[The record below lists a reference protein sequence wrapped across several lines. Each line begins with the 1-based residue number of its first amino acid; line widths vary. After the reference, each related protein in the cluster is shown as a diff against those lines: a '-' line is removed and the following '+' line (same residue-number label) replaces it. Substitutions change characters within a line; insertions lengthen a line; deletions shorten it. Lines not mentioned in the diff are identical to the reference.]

1 MLCSTVRLSFSTFLL
16 LLFGGSLLQ
25 AQHLAWRNYTTNDG
39 LRSNEVYGMIQDSKG
54 FLWFGTDHG
63 ICKFNGY
70 DFIRPVDTS
79 ITGSGSVFKIV
90 EDDKGRIW
98 FNHLEPE
105 LSIIENDTVIPWQYN
120 QVIEPIRKKYAPF
133 GNFCLEDDGSV
144 WIGLRSNGYL
154 VVQPDGQ
161 YKLTPEIQRN
171 AIVFKEFEDQVL
183 CALQSNGEIE
193 SELEFTRRTN
203 QTKEL
208 VHFKGGDCI
217 SLGRFP
223 INWAD
228 QKKASGYGIWRLQDG
243 SFIFRYLQTFY
254 LIKGNRL
261 VWFGKKDIFANQLK
275 EDADGNIWVASLSG
289 DHQGLLRYRSMEHF
303 QRDEFVNLLPGHTV
317 TDLLLD
323 HEGGLWATT
332 SDAGVFYCK
341 NPGLDI
347 FNQSNGL
354 PASNVYC
361 LSTDANEI
369 IYAGTNPLKVSTLN
383 RSTGR
388 IHHLPDMPGSSMT
401 EMTAL
406 YYDTLTNWLWSGP
419 NLVCFQ
425 QNSWTDIR
433 IQVPGFEETVI
444 FPVKKISAD
453 PSGKR
458 LWLSTTYGFFSVDRK
473 TGLITRFPQETSRIE
488 RTFAVSTDPA
498 GKIWVSTL
506 KGLQTWGDDRFEPP
520 PFSHP
525 AMRYRARNLEILPG
539 GGMVIALRGG
549 GLLIRDKQGRLTHL
563 TVKDGLTADF
573 IENMFITPQDVIYAC
588 SNAGINI
595 LRQQA
600 DGGWSIKRLTVKHGL
615 PSNQVN
621 DVLLLGEEL
630 WVATDKGIA
639 RFKESLANAPVP
651 PPMLERFVVNNQPLH
666 FYDNLEL
673 SHDQNNVTVQFF
685 ALHFRSCGD
694 IPYRYRLLG
703 ADTNFVYTHTRE
715 VNFANLAPGDYRFEV
730 QAQDED
736 GFWSQSATWP
746 FKINSPWWATW
757 WFRILSA
764 TAFMGFAYIFY
775 RSRLVAIQKELAE
788 REKIRDLEA
797 AALRAQMNPH
807 FIFNCLQAIQ
817 SFIAQNNSETAA
829 GYLARFAKLVRLAL
843 HGSVDGQHSL
853 AEEIEML
860 ENYLFLE
867 QMRFQG
873 KFEFKVGIENGFN
886 PNEISIP
893 PLLVQPFVENAVL
906 HGLQGLENK
915 GFVEVL
921 FARKGDLLEVTVTD
935 NGKGMAS
942 KEGQKNQTSLHKS
955 VGMMLTQKRLD
966 ILTNQDK
973 IGQQSLSHE
982 TILDPAGIP
991 LGTRI
996 HLIIPI
1002 VDPFG

>member
-1 MLCSTVRLSFSTFLL
+1 MLCFISRSIISTFLL
-16 LLFGGSLLQ
+16 LVSGGYLLQ
-25 AQHLAWRNYTTNDG
+25 AQQLAWRNYTTNDG

-70 DFIRPVDTS
+70 EFIRPIDTS
-79 ITGSGSVFKIV
+79 ITASGSVFKMV

-105 LSIIENDTVIPWQYN
+105 LSIIENDTVIPWRFN
-120 QVIEPIRKKYAPF
+120 RLIEPIRKKYAPF

-144 WIGLRSNGYL
+144 WIALRSDGYL

-161 YKLTPEIQRN
+161 YKLMPALHRN
-171 AIVFKEFEDQVL
+171 AIVFREFKDQIL
-183 CALQSNGEIE
+183 CALQSDNAIE
-193 SELEFTRRTN
+193 AELEYTRRTN
-203 QTKEL
+203 QTKEF

-223 INWAD
+223 INWAA
-228 QKKASGYGIWRLQDG
+228 QKKATGYGIWPLKDG
-243 SFIFRYLQTFY
+243 AFIFRFLQTY
-254 LIKGNRL
+254 YWIRDKRL
-261 VWFGKKDIFANQLK
+261 AWHGEKDVFANNLL
-275 EDADGNIWVASLSG
+275 EDAEGNIWVASLSG
-289 DHQGLLRYRSMEHF
+289 PNQGLLRFRSMEHF
-303 QRDEFVNLLPGHTV
+303 QRDEFDNMLPNHTV
-317 TDLLLD
+317 TSVLVDQN
-323 HEGGLWATT
+323 GGLWATT

-354 PASNVYC
+354 PSNYVYC
-361 LSTDANEI
+361 LSTDASEI
-369 IYAGTNPLKVSTLN
+369 VYAGTNPLKISSIN
-383 RSTGR
+383 RKTGR

-401 EMTAL
+401 EMTAV
-406 YYDTLTNWLWSGP
+406 YYDTLTKWLWCGP
-419 NLVCFQ
+419 NLVCFK

-433 IQVPGFEETVI
+433 IEVPGFKETII

-453 PSGKR
+453 PSGKK
-458 LWLSTTYGFFSVDRK
+458 LWLSTTYGFFSVDRE
-473 TGLITRFPQETSRIE
+473 TGLITRYPQETSRIQ
-488 RTFAVSTDPA
+488 RTFAVSSDPA
-498 GKIWVSTL
+498 GKIWVTTI

-525 AMRYRARNLEILPG
+525 ALRYPARNIEILHG
-539 GGMVIALRGG
+539 GGIVIALRGG

-563 TVKDGLTADF
+563 TTKDGLTADF
-573 IENMFITPQDVIYAC
+573 LENMFVTPKDVIYAC

-600 DGGWSIKRLTVKHGL
+600 DGSWSIKRLTVKHGL

-639 RFKESLANAPVP
+639 RFRENLASAPIP
-651 PPMLERFVVNNQPLH
+651 PPMLEKFVVNNQLH
-666 FYDNLEL
+666 VFDKNHEFSY
-673 SHDQNNVTVQFF
+673 DQNNVSLRFF

-715 VNFANLAPGDYRFEV
+715 VNFANLAPGEYVFEV

-736 GFWSQSATWP
+736 GFWSQSARWP
-746 FKINSPWWATW
+746 FKIRAPWWATW
-757 WFRILSA
+757 WFRTMTVTGL
-764 TAFMGFAYIFY
+764 MGFAYNFY
-775 RSRLVAIQKELAE
+775 RSRLATIQKEAAE
-788 REKIRDLEA
+788 REKIRDLET

-817 SFIAQNNSETAA
+817 SFMSQNNPQTAA

-843 HGSVDGQHSL
+843 HGSVDGHHSL

-867 QMRFQG
+867 QMRFKG
-873 KFEFKVGIENGFN
+873 KFEFKVRAENDFN
-886 PNEISIP
+886 PQAIFIP

-906 HGLQGLENK
+906 HGVQDLENK
-915 GFVEVL
+915 GFVEVV
-921 FARKGDLLEVTVTD
+921 FFRKIDLLEVTVTD
-935 NGKGMAS
+935 NGKGIAGN
-942 KEGQKNQTSLHKS
+942 EFQKNQTALHKS

-966 ILTNQDK
+966 ILANQDK
-973 IGQQSLSHE
+973 IGQESLTLE
-982 TILDPAGIP
+982 TILDSEGTPS
-991 LGTRI
+991 GTRV

-1002 VDPFG
+1002 MDPFG